1 MSAELMELTASL
13 HPKPVSG
20 YDIEEMDGEVVIYH
34 PATEAIYYCNAT
46 AALIFR
52 LCDGTRDIAAIV
64 TMLRQA
70 YPEASSQIESDV
82 HTTIGELSRHGAL
95 TLR

>member
-1 MSAELMELTASL
+1 MELKASIQ
-13 HPKPVSG
+13 PRPVAG

-52 LCDGTRDIAAIV
+52 LCDGTRDLGTIV
-64 TMLRQA
+64 KLLQDA
-70 YPEASSQIESDV
+70 YPDAASQIERDV
-82 HTTIGELSRHGAL
+82 HTTIDELSRHGAL
-95 TLR
+95 TLP

>member
-1 MSAELMELTASL
+1 MDLNIALQ
-13 HPKPVSG
+13 PRPVAG

-52 LCDGTRDIAAIV
+52 LCDGQRDLGSIV
-64 TMLRQA
+64 KLLQEA
-70 YPEASSQIESDV
+70 YPEAASQIERDV
-82 HTTIGELSRHGAL
+82 LTTIDELSRHGAL
-95 TLR
+95 TLS